1 LWKKQIIFRE
11 ATRKNK
17 DYRKHAMKT
26 LTKLAEEK
34 SELFKSVKD
43 AAQKFIDEEEEE
55 DED

>member
-1 LWKKQIIFRE
+1 
-11 ATRKNK
+11 
-17 DYRKHAMKT
+17 MKS

-34 SELFKSVKD
+34 PELFKSVKD